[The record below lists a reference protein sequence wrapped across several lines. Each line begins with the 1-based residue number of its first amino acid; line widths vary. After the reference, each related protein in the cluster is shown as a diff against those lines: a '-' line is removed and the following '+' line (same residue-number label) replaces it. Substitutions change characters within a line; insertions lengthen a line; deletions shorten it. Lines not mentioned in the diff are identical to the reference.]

1 MLNSLFKRFTGH
13 TPSREAA
20 KKRLKFTL
28 ICDQLEVN
36 DSTLKNLQGDII
48 QVISRY
54 FEIDREALQLEVQR
68 DRDVSA
74 LVFNTP
80 ILCVKKELVSAVLDK
95 SDKGRRKSYKKKK
108 K

>member
-1 MLNSLFKRFTGH
+1 MFNALFRRFTGQ
-13 TPSREAA
+13 TPSSDTA

-28 ICDQLEVN
+28 VCDQLEVN

-80 ILCVKKELVSAVLDK
+80 ILCVKKELAGAVQG
-95 SDKGRRKSYKKKK
+95 DKGGRKSYKKKRK
-108 K
+108 